1 MARCFWDIPPLQVLV
16 AAILRDSAQLIPK
29 MKKIGIIDLSDLYLS
44 SFFENVEVF
53 YNEDDTIF
61 LFLNGEM
68 LQSVIHIGKI
78 KIEEYDIEDVRKLIK
93 DHIIEVRPRVG

>member
-1 MARCFWDIPPLQVLV
+1 M
-16 AAILRDSAQLIPK
+16 ILN
-29 MKKIGIIDLSDLYLS
+29 IIRM
-44 SFFENVEVF
+44 
-53 YNEDDTIF
+53 IF

-93 DHIIEVRPRVG
+93 DHIIAIRPRPGSGFVHP

>member
-1 MARCFWDIPPLQVLV
+1 
-16 AAILRDSAQLIPK
+16 

-93 DHIIEVRPRVG
+93 DHIIEIRPSSGSGIVHF